1 MHAPHNKK
9 TAHEAFK
16 SVWQHRTSEVI
27 RIEID
32 LIKSW
37 GTLQDKY
44 RRADELASGEKL
56 DILSGILD
64 ERG

>member
-16 SVWQHRTSEVI
+16 SVWQNRASEVI
-27 RIEID
+27 KIEID

-37 GTLQDKY
+37 GTLQDKW
-44 RRADELASGEKL
+44 RKHDDLTSGEKL
-56 DILSGILD
+56 DILNGILE